1 MSFPAVFTFDP
12 RLTGHDQGSVAE
24 VRVENQRSCIP
35 EGPGLR
41 SGQADCA
48 RVRLEWKKSSS
59 PSMRMAG
66 RASPAAQWVKERQ
79 QWLGRVRGPDRRQT
93 VGQSW

>member
-1 MSFPAVFTFDP
+1 MSFRSVFTFDP
-12 RLTGHDQGSVAE
+12 RLAGHDQGSVGE

-35 EGPGLR
+35 EGGGLR

-48 RVRLEWKKSSS
+48 RVRLEWKWSSS

-66 RASPAAQWVKERQ
+66 RASPAALFSSGTAARHAYQLIWS
-79 QWLGRVRGPDRRQT
+79 GRP
-93 VGQSW
+93 SS